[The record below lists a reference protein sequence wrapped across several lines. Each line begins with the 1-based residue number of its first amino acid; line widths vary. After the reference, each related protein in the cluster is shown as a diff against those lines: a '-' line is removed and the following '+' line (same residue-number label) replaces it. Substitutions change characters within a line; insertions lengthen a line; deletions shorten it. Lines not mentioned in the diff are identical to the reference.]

1 MTKQLN
7 IDEMLQLAC
16 DLGLPN
22 YVALRSG
29 VEAIGTKM
37 AEAIATQLEV
47 ESGTATFEG
56 LAFAGT
62 CAPFYARDKD
72 QPCPPPL
79 QDYDTEEWS
88 TREGEDAPND

>member
-1 MTKQLN
+1 MTKQLTL
-7 IDEMLQLAC
+7 DEMLQLAC
-16 DLGLPN
+16 DLALPN
-22 YVALRSG
+22 YGELRSE
-29 VEAIGTKM
+29 VEAVGTKM
-37 AEAIATQLEV
+37 AAAIAAQLDV
-47 ESGTATFEG
+47 ESGAATFEG

-79 QDYDTEEWS
+79 QDYDAEEWT